1 MSKAIIMHEYG
12 GPEVFKW
19 EDFDPGEPG
28 PGEVRI
34 RQSAA
39 GLNFRDTYH
48 RTGSYKIPGI
58 SSPP

>member
-1 MSKAIIMHEYG
+1 MHEYG